1 MEEKHTQTVK
11 HVVTETDGTNLM
23 QGLLE
28 VLPLLVFLGVLGG
41 GWFNL
46 QGQVIELRAR
56 YESSTETTRESL
68 SDMKD
73 DIRENTALLRQ
84 LLQDSNRN
92 RSPEAN
98 QRPVKAP

>member
-1 MEEKHTQTVK
+1 MEDKQIQTG
-11 HVVTETDGTNLM
+11 TETDGTNLM

-28 VLPLLVFLGVLGG
+28 VLPLLVFLGVLSG

-73 DIRENTALLRQ
+73 DIKENTALLRQ
-84 LLQDSNRN
+84 LLQDNHRN
-92 RSPEAN
+92 RSPEATE
-98 QRPVKAP
+98 RPVKAR

>member
-1 MEEKHTQTVK
+1 MDDKQTHT
-11 HVVTETDGTNLM
+11 VTETDGTNLM

-28 VLPLLVFLGVLGG
+28 VIPLLVFLGVLGG

-56 YESSTETTRESL
+56 YESSTGTTRESL

-73 DIRENTALLRQ
+73 DIKENTALLRQ
-84 LLQDSNRN
+84 LLQDNHRN
-92 RSPEAN
+92 RSPEAIE
-98 QRPVKAP
+98 RPVKAR

>member
-1 MEEKHTQTVK
+1 MEDKQIQAG
-11 HVVTETDGTNLM
+11 TETDGTTLM

-73 DIRENTALLRQ
+73 DIKENTALLRQ
-84 LLQDSNRN
+84 LLQDNHRN
-92 RSPEAN
+92 RPSEATE
-98 QRPVKAP
+98 RPVKAR